1 MTLAPLELNKRSGM
15 RKGPLVL
22 LILDG
27 VGIGRQDQFDA
38 VHLSRTPTLDALAVS
53 GNYCTL
59 QASGTAVGLPSDSD
73 MGGSEVGHN
82 IMGAGRV
89 LPQGATIVENAFSSG
104 RIWIGAWQRMTA
116 RLKSTGGALHL
127 VGLLSDGNVH
137 SHESHLHAMLKRA
150 DQEGLT
156 SVYVHV
162 LLDGR
167 DVPDQTA
174 EMYVDRLE
182 SVLADVNRNANR
194 DYRIA
199 SGGGRMTTTMDRYGA
214 DWSMVER
221 GWNAMVHGIGEQFPS
236 AADAIRHFRQ
246 RQPGIND
253 QYLPCFVVAGDKD
266 PPKVSDGD
274 GLILFNFRGDRA
286 VELAQAFCDDDDFSH
301 FDRGRIPDT
310 LFMGMMLYDGDLDLP
325 REYLVPPEPIS
336 GSIGE
341 YLAAA
346 GITQL
351 ACAETQKFGHVT
363 YFWNGNRSGKFNEQL
378 ETYVEIPSDNVP
390 FDQRPWM
397 KSAETADVVIRSIEH
412 SEHQFIRCNFPGGD
426 MVGHTGNLEATIIA
440 LEAIDLA
447 IKRIIEPVKK
457 AGGCLVVTADHGNA
471 DNMVERD
478 KTGEPRFSQN
488 GVPLWRTAHSLN
500 PVPFMVKDYSGQTYD
515 LNTNLHNP
523 GLGNIAATLIEV
535 LGFKPP
541 ENYEP
546 SLILRNGMKGK
557 QAKIA

>member
-1 MTLAPLELNKRSGM
+1 MTLTPLEINKQSEI

-27 VGIGRQDQFDA
+27 VGIGREDQFNA
-38 VHLSRTPTLDALAVS
+38 VHLSRTPTLDALSSS
-53 GNYCTL
+53 GTFCAL
-59 QASGTAVGLPSDSD
+59 RASGTAVGLPSDTD
-73 MGGSEVGHN
+73 IGGSEVGHN

-89 LPQGATIVENAFSSG
+89 LPQGATIVENAFGSE
-104 RIWIGAWQRMTA
+104 RIWLGAWKRMMA

-137 SHESHLHAMLKRA
+137 SHESHLHAMLKRS
-150 DQEGLT
+150 DQEGLKN
-156 SVYVHV
+156 VYVHV

-174 EMYVDRLE
+174 EIYVDRLE
-182 SVLADVNRNANR
+182 SVMANINCKSDR

-199 SGGGRMTTTMDRYGA
+199 SGGGRMTITMDRYGA
-214 DWSMVER
+214 DWSMVAR
-221 GWNAMVHGIGEQFPS
+221 GWNAMVHGIGERFPS

-253 QYLPCFVVAGDKD
+253 QYLPGFVVAEDKD
-266 PPKVSDGD
+266 PPKVTDGD
-274 GLILFNFRGDRA
+274 GVILFNFRGDRA
-286 VELAQAFCDDDDFSH
+286 VELTQAFCEDDDFSH

-310 LFMGMMLYDGDLDLP
+310 QFMGMMLYDGDLDLP
-325 REYLVPPEPIS
+325 KEYLISPEPVS

-341 YLAAA
+341 YLAAT

-363 YFWNGNRSGKFNEQL
+363 YFWNGNRSGKFDEQL

-390 FDQRPWM
+390 FDQKPWM
-397 KSAETADVVIRSIEH
+397 KSAETADVVISSIEY
-412 SEHQFIRCNFPGGD
+412 SKHQFIRCNFPGGD

-447 IKRIIEPVKK
+447 IKRIIAPLEK
-457 AGGCLVVTADHGNA
+457 ARGCLVVTADHGNA

-478 KTGEPRFSQN
+478 KTDKPRFTPD

-500 PVPFMVKDYSGQTYD
+500 PVPFIVKDYSGHTYD
-515 LNTNLHNP
+515 LNTNLHHP
-523 GLGNIAATLIEV
+523 GLGNIAATLIEI

-541 ENYEP
+541 EDYEP
-546 SLILRNGMKGK
+546 SLILRNGMKEK
-557 QAKIA
+557 QVKIA